1 MSARLSWDRR
11 YQNFMEAEYLTLS
24 APGSSQPEQLAKPT
38 RISNLPTRKSVE
50 CSAGI
55 VVASA
60 VTYAAFRLRVTVP
73 TIACFYLLMVVL
85 AALRWGIWA
94 ATAVTVAAFLL
105 LDYFFMEPLFILR
118 VEGSANWIALGA
130 FEFVG
135 LVVSHLSVR
144 LRQQASIA
152 TEERRNIK
160 RLYELSRSILFL
172 DRHEPPGQQIAL
184 FIQRAIG
191 VQSIAL
197 FDSSS
202 ARTDEAGLALPKV
215 RDLARDAWVQD
226 SDFSGNGDHTW
237 ARVLRVETRSI
248 GALAMHG
255 KDLNPLVV
263 DATASIVAIT
273 FERSRTLE
281 NEARAEAASQSDR
294 LRTAVLDAL
303 AHAFKT
309 PLTAIRA
316 ASSGLLEV
324 GSLRPPEADL
334 IALIDSESA
343 RLTDLANRLLQTARL
358 DKSDISVCREECR
371 VSSLINGALERLP
384 AGFEGHKVE
393 LDVPSGDASI
403 RGNGELIVVA
413 LLQLVDN
420 ALKYSTPG
428 SHVTIKAGVAAR
440 EVVISVHNR
449 GPVIGP
455 EDRQCIFDRFY
466 RAPGTEH
473 LAPGTG
479 LGLSITRKIAEAHGG
494 RTWVASDERDG
505 TTFFFALPATQ
516 GGLS

>member
-1 MSARLSWDRR
+1 MSARLSWSRR
-11 YQNFMEAEYLTLS
+11 YQNFMGAEYITLA
-24 APGSSQPEQLAKPT
+24 APGNSKPERAKLA
-38 RISNLPTRKSVE
+38 RINNLPARKSVE
-50 CSAGI
+50 CTAG
-55 VVASA
+55 VVIASA
-60 VTYAAFRLRVTVP
+60 VTYAAFRLHFTLP
-73 TIACFYLLMVVL
+73 TISCLYLLMVVL
-85 AALRWGIWA
+85 TALRWGIREATA
-94 ATAVTVAAFLL
+94 ATIAAFLL
-105 LDYFFMEPLFILR
+105 LDYFFTEPLFSFR
-118 VEGSANWIALGA
+118 MESPANWIALGA

-144 LRQQASIA
+144 VRQQASIA

-160 RLYELSRSILFL
+160 RLYDLSRSVLLL
-172 DRHEPPGQQIAL
+172 DRHEPSGQQIAL
-184 FIQRAIG
+184 FIERAIG
-191 VQSIAL
+191 VQSVAL
-197 FDSSS
+197 FDASS
-202 ARTDEAGLALPKV
+202 ARTDEAGLALPEV

-226 SDFSGNGDHTW
+226 SDFSGNGEHTW

-248 GALAMHG
+248 GALAMRG

-263 DATASIVAIT
+263 DATASIAAIAL
-273 FERSRTLE
+273 ERSRTLA
-281 NEARAEAASQSDR
+281 NEARAEAARQSDR

-334 IALIDSESA
+334 IALIDSESV

-393 LDVPSGDASI
+393 LDVPSGDARI
-403 RGNGELIVVA
+403 RGNGELIMVA
-413 LLQLVDN
+413 LVQLVDN

-428 SHVTIKAGVAAR
+428 SHITIGAGVAAR

-449 GPVIGP
+449 GPAIGP

-494 RTWVASDERDG
+494 RTWVSSDEKDG

-516 GGLS
+516 GEPS